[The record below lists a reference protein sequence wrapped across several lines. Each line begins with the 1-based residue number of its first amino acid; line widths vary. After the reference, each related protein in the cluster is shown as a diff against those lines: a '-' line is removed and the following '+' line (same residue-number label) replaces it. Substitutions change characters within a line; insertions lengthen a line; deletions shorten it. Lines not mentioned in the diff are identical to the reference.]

1 MLNYATIQSKPE
13 VTIVKD
19 GVSTTMKDLTTKS
32 IKDFDNVSSN
42 IFVVNK
48 YCVARPDLVSLVI
61 YGSDKYGDLICKFNG
76 ISNPFELNE
85 GMIIQ
90 CPELSE
96 MLEKLYVV
104 NNPNILVSPESKLNS
119 NGINDNVFKEF
130 TTSMLANDRIK
141 HNTNSTNVKD
151 EPVSTIGITDLK
163 NGKKLKNEK
172 RSPGEQTIDES
183 NYIINKSLGIV
194 IY

>member
-32 IKDFDNVSSN
+32 IKDFDNISSN

-96 MLEKLYVV
+96 MLEKLYTV

-141 HNTNSTNVKD
+141 HNTDSTNVKD

>member
-32 IKDFDNVSSN
+32 IKDFDNISSN

-48 YCVARPDLVSLVI
+48 YCIARPDLVSLVI

-96 MLEKLYVV
+96 MLEKLYIV

-141 HNTNSTNVKD
+141 HNTDSTNVKD

>member
-32 IKDFDNVSSN
+32 IKDFDNISSN

-96 MLEKLYVV
+96 MLEKLYIV

-151 EPVSTIGITDLK
+151 DPVSTIGITDLK

>member
-32 IKDFDNVSSN
+32 IKDFDNISSN

-96 MLEKLYVV
+96 MLEKLYIV
-104 NNPNILVSPESKLNS
+104 NNPNILVSPDSKLNS

>member
-32 IKDFDNVSSN
+32 IKDFDNISSN

-96 MLEKLYVV
+96 MLEKLYIV

-151 EPVSTIGITDLK
+151 EHVSTIGITDLK

-172 RSPGEQTIDES
+172 RSPSEQTIDES